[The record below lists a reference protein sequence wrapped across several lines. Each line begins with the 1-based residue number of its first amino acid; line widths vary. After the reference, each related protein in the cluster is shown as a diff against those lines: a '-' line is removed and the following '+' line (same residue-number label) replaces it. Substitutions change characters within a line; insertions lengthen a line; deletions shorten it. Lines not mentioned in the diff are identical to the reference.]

1 MMFIQVS
8 LKSITWLRS
17 EHARHIVMVT
27 PCLSFLKEEGK

>member
-8 LKSITWLRS
+8 SKSVTWLRS
-17 EHARHIVMVT
+17 EHARRTVMVT